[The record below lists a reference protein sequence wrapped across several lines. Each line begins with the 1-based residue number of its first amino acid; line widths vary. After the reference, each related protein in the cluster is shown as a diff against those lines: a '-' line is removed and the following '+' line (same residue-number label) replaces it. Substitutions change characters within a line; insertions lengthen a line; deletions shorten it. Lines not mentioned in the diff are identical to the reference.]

1 MWTRKK
7 RKKKRYSRKD
17 DVLLKNSKLFEE
29 NLNLIYSFA
38 KKYSLD
44 LDEFRDTLV
53 DGLVNASEKYDPS
66 ISKFSTFAYS
76 CMKSKMINHFR
87 LKKKQIP
94 KELMNSLNDE
104 NFTKN
109 NLSVLESKQNVESEV
124 VFKMNFME
132 FLDGLPPDEKKVI
145 LMLIQGHSKTYIAKT
160 LHMNPST
167 IKRMIVQIRRKWIDN
182 KQTVER

>member
-1 MWTRKK
+1 MWTKKK
-7 RKKKRYSRKD
+7 RKKRRYNRKD
-17 DVLLKNSKLFEE
+17 DVLLKNSKLFKE

-44 LDEFRDTLV
+44 LDEFRDTLI

-87 LKKKQIP
+87 SQKKQIP

-104 NFTKN
+104 NFMKN
-109 NLSVLESKQNVESEV
+109 NLSVLESKQDVESEV
-124 VFKMNFME
+124 LFKMNFNE

-145 LMLIQGHSKTYIAKT
+145 VMLMQGHSKTYIGKT
-160 LHMNPST
+160 LHMNSST
-167 IKRMIVQIRRKWIDN
+167 IKRMIVQIRRKWIDK
-182 KQTVER
+182 KQAVER